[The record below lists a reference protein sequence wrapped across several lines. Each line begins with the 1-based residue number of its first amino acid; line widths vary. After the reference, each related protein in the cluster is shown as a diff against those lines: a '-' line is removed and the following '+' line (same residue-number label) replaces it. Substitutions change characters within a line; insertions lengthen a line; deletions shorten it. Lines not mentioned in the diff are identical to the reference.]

1 MSAKEFARLLDG
13 LPMRSKPGRDGFPI
27 QAKGVKLWIEGLPL
41 ANAGATAKL
50 LYNGLRELNATE
62 VDPGA
67 RIEILELLRQPVMFV
82 MAGMEKHVMNQPLPL
97 PAQKRQIGQV
107 IRDFHQELAV
117 GYRIAVAELCAPRGA
132 VPFLRGKYVGA
143 ALTRAATHLCGVM
156 QKAYFCYAEVPTGT
170 LSALHAVMAYAAV
183 TGTHDRSVPDPL
195 YGNTTYSPQIA
206 YLQAMLLALANP
218 YRLTQKEMIELAEA
232 ARIWSWQCELRFDGG
247 GQGVFVID
255 PAADGGPGTRP
266 VDSAFWR
273 LDTQRLVTN
282 LREQVTR
289 ARAEGHGRTMA
300 LVQPKSRLGQG
311 EALAADLMDRV
322 LDAWGFSG
330 ERGHPRMPGGHDLD
344 SAIGMQAAHQC
355 LHGGQD
361 FNAFVQQLLMAGVSL
376 SDRERSGVW
385 SQGNEER
392 TRLAL
397 QGVRVLDQSLGGYR
411 IAWEHAEALRA
422 RVGELIVLAP
432 PPIEEDD
439 EEGRD
444 WLLGILRWLKATRGD
459 GLEAGVQLLAR
470 RAEPVALRTLSDDGR
485 SSVLHRALLL
495 DPLDAGSNPELVVP
509 AIAGTR
515 AAGELLRAP
524 DPDADEPAATVSPL
538 RDLKLIEN
546 SGGYLRFDLG
556 KLFESGAESASP
568 APVAALDGVWPEV

>member
-1 MSAKEFARLLDG
+1 MSAKEFARLQDG
-13 LPMRSKPGRDGFPI
+13 LPMRSKPGRDGFPL
-27 QAKGVKLWIEGLPL
+27 QARGVKLWIEGLPL

-67 RIEILELLRQPVMFV
+67 RIEILELLRPSVLFV
-82 MAGMEKHVMNQPLPL
+82 MAGMEKHVMSQPLPL

-107 IRDFHQELAV
+107 IRDFHHELAV
-117 GYRIAVAELCAPRGA
+117 GYRIAIAELCAPRGA

-143 ALTRAATHLCGVM
+143 ALTRAATHLSGLM
-156 QKAYFCYAEVPTGT
+156 QKAFLCYAELPVGT
-170 LSALHAVMAYAAV
+170 VSALHAVMAYAAV
-183 TGTHDRSVPDPL
+183 TGTHDRMVPDPQ
-195 YGNTTYSPQIA
+195 YGNAGYSPQIA
-206 YLQAMLLALANP
+206 YLQGMLLSLANP

-255 PAADGGPGTRP
+255 PASDNLPGTRP
-266 VDSAFWR
+266 IDTPFWR
-273 LDTQRLVTN
+273 LDTQRLVSN

-289 ARAEGHGRTMA
+289 ARAEGNGLTMP
-300 LVQPKSRLGQG
+300 LVLPKSRLGQG
-311 EALAADLMDRV
+311 EALAADLMERV

-330 ERGHPRMPGGHDLD
+330 ERSHPRMPGGHDLD

-355 LHGGQD
+355 IHSGQD
-361 FNAFVQQLLMAGVSL
+361 FNAFVQQLLQAGLSL

-385 SQGNEER
+385 AQGNAENS
-392 TRLAL
+392 RLSL
-397 QGVRVLDQSLGGYR
+397 QRVRVLDQSLGGYR
-411 IAWEHAEALRA
+411 IAWEHAETLRA
-422 RVGELIVLAP
+422 RVGELIVLSSPLVEAD
-432 PPIEEDD
+432 DD
-439 EEGRD
+439 EPRD
-444 WLLGILRWLKATRGD
+444 WLVGILRWLKATRGD

-470 RAEPVALRTLSDDGR
+470 RAEAVALRTLSDDGR

-495 DPLDAGSNPELVVP
+495 DPLDAQGQRELVVP

-524 DPDADEPAATVSPL
+524 DPWAEEPAATVTPL
-538 RDLKLIEN
+538 RDLRLIEN
-546 SGGYLRFDLG
+546 SGGYLRFALG
-556 KLFESGAESASP
+556 GLLDASGRASEG
-568 APVAALDGVWPEV
+568 AALPALEGVWPEV

>member
-13 LPMRSKPGRDGFPI
+13 LPLRSKAGRDGFPT
-27 QAKGVKLWIEGLPL
+27 QARGVKLWIEGLPL

-62 VDPGA
+62 VDAGS
-67 RIEILELLRQPVMFV
+67 RIEILELLRQPVLFV
-82 MAGMEKHVMNQPLPL
+82 MAGMEKHVLNQPLPL

-107 IRDFHQELAV
+107 IRDFHHELAV
-117 GYRIAVAELCAPRGA
+117 GYRIAVADLCGPRGA

-156 QKAYFCYAEVPTGT
+156 QKAYLCYAEVPTGT
-170 LSALHAVMAYAAV
+170 LSALHAVMAYATV
-183 TGTHDRSVPDPL
+183 SGTHDRLVPDPL
-195 YGNTTYSPQIA
+195 YGNASYSPQIA
-206 YLQAMLLALANP
+206 YLQAMLLSLANP
-218 YRLTQKEMIELAEA
+218 YRLTQKEMIELGEA

-255 PAADGGPGTRP
+255 PASDAAPGTRP
-266 VDSAFWR
+266 LDGAFWR
-273 LDTQRLVTN
+273 LETQRLVTN
-282 LREQVTR
+282 LREQVAR
-289 ARAEGHGRTMA
+289 VRAEGNGLTMP
-300 LVQPKSRLGQG
+300 LIQPKSRLGQG
-311 EALAADLMDRV
+311 EALAADLLDRV

-355 LHGGQD
+355 VNVGQD
-361 FNAFVQQLLMAGVSL
+361 FNGFVQQLLQAGISL

-385 SQGNEER
+385 SQANAENA
-392 TRLAL
+392 RLSL
-397 QGVRVLDQSLGGYR
+397 QRVRVLDQSLGGYR
-411 IAWEHAEALRA
+411 IAWEHADTLRA
-422 RVGELIVLAP
+422 RVGELIVLAAP
-432 PPIEEDD
+432 PMAEDD
-439 EEGRD
+439 DEPRD
-444 WLLGILRWLKATRGD
+444 WLLGILRWLKATRSD

-470 RAEPVALRTLSDDGR
+470 RTEAVALRTLSDDGR

-495 DPLDAGSNPELVVP
+495 DPLESGDPPALVVP
-509 AIAGTR
+509 AIAGSR

-524 DPDADEPAATVSPL
+524 DPYADLPASSITPL
-538 RDLKLIEN
+538 KDLKLVEN

-556 KLFESGAESASP
+556 RLLEPLVEGPTRP
-568 APVAALDGVWPEV
+568 APALEGVWPEV

>member
-1 MSAKEFARLLDG
+1 MSAKEFTRLLDG
-13 LPMRSKPGRDGFPI
+13 LPQRSKPGRDGFPI

-67 RIEILELLRQPVMFV
+67 RIEILELLRQPVLFV
-82 MAGMEKHVMNQPLPL
+82 MAGMEKHVLNQSLPL

-107 IRDFHQELAV
+107 IRDFHHELAV
-117 GYRIAVAELCAPRGA
+117 GYRISVADLCAPRGA

-156 QKAYFCYAEVPTGT
+156 QKAYLCYAELPPGT
-170 LSALHAVMAYAAV
+170 LSALHAVMAYAV
-183 TGTHDRSVPDPL
+183 VSGTHDRLVPDPL
-195 YGNTTYSPQIA
+195 YGNASYSPQIA
-206 YLQAMLLALANP
+206 YLQAMLLSIANP

-255 PAADGGPGTRP
+255 PAADAPPGTRP
-266 VDSAFWR
+266 LDGAFWR
-273 LDTQRLVTN
+273 LETQRLVDN
-282 LREQVTR
+282 LRDQVTR
-289 ARAEGHGRTMA
+289 ARGESRGLTMP

-311 EALAADLMDRV
+311 EALAADLLDRV

-330 ERGHPRMPGGHDLD
+330 ERGHPRMQGGHELD
-344 SAIGMQAAHQC
+344 SAIGMQAAHHC
-355 LHGGQD
+355 INNGQD
-361 FNAFVQQLLMAGVSL
+361 FNGFAQLLLQSGISL

-385 SQGNEER
+385 AQGNAESA
-392 TRLAL
+392 RLSL
-397 QGVRVLDQSLGGYR
+397 LRVRVLDQSLGGYR
-411 IAWEHAEALRA
+411 IAWEHAETLRG
-422 RVGELIVLAP
+422 RVGELVVLAP
-432 PPIEEDD
+432 PMVADDDD
-439 EEGRD
+439 EPRD

-470 RAEPVALRTLSDDGR
+470 RAEAVALRTLSDDGR

-495 DPLDAGSNPELVVP
+495 DPLDEGAAPELVVP
-509 AIAGTR
+509 AIVGSR
-515 AAGELLRAP
+515 AAGELLRGP
-524 DPDADEPAATVSPL
+524 DPYADQPAASITVL
-538 RDLKLIEN
+538 KDLKLIEN

-556 KLFESGAESASP
+556 RLLAPAADPQTAP
-568 APVAALDGVWPEV
+568 APALEGAWPGS

>member
-13 LPMRSKPGRDGFPI
+13 LPLRSKPGRDGFPV
-27 QAKGVKLWIEGLPL
+27 QARGVKLWIEGLPL

-62 VDPGA
+62 VDAGA
-67 RIEILELLRQPVMFV
+67 RIEILELLRQPVLFV
-82 MAGMEKHVMNQPLPL
+82 MAGMEKHVLNQPLPL

-107 IRDFHQELAV
+107 IRDFHHELAV
-117 GYRIAVAELCAPRGA
+117 GYRIAVADLCAPRGA

-143 ALTRAATHLCGVM
+143 ALTRAATHLSGVM
-156 QKAYFCYAEVPTGT
+156 QKAYLCYAELPGGT
-170 LSALHAVMAYAAV
+170 LSALHAVMAYAV
-183 TGTHDRSVPDPL
+183 VSGTHDRLVPDPL
-195 YGNTTYSPQIA
+195 YGNASYSPQVA
-206 YLQAMLLALANP
+206 YLQAMLLAIANP
-218 YRLTQKEMIELAEA
+218 YRLTQKEMIELADA

-255 PAADGGPGTRP
+255 PSADSVPGTRP
-266 VDSAFWR
+266 LDGAFWR
-273 LDTQRLVTN
+273 LDTQRLVGN

-289 ARAEGHGRTMA
+289 ARGEGRGLTMP

-311 EALAADLMDRV
+311 EALAADLLDRV

-330 ERGHPRMPGGHDLD
+330 ERGHPRMAGGHDLD
-344 SAIGMQAAHQC
+344 SAIGMQASHHCINA
-355 LHGGQD
+355 GQD
-361 FNAFVQQLLMAGVSL
+361 FNGFAQLLMQAGVSL

-385 SQGNEER
+385 AQGNTEN
-392 TRLAL
+392 TRLSI
-397 QGVRVLDQSLGGYR
+397 QRVRVLDQSLGGYR
-411 IAWEHAEALRA
+411 IAWEHAEQLRA

-432 PPIEEDD
+432 PPVAEDD
-439 EEGRD
+439 DEPRD

-470 RAEPVALRTLSDDGR
+470 RAEAVALRTLSDDGR

-495 DPLDAGSNPELVVP
+495 EPLEDGGAPELVVP
-509 AIAGTR
+509 AIVGSR

-524 DPDADEPAATVSPL
+524 DPYAESAAATITPL
-538 RDLKLIEN
+538 KDLKLIEN

-556 KLFESGAESASP
+556 ALLDSGRVPVETRVP
-568 APVAALDGVWPEV
+568 ALEGVWPEV